1 MKKAWLKIVSLV
13 LVISTLLT
21 ALPITAFAEGSE
33 NGEVYIKSVQLAR
46 AETKEEAKSLLED
59 EGYIFLDG
67 NLNEVTG

>member
-21 ALPITAFAEGSE
+21 ALPITTFAEGSE

-46 AETKEEAKSLLED
+46 AETKAEAKALLED
-59 EGYIFLDG
+59 EGYIFRA
-67 NLNEVTG
+67 TKS